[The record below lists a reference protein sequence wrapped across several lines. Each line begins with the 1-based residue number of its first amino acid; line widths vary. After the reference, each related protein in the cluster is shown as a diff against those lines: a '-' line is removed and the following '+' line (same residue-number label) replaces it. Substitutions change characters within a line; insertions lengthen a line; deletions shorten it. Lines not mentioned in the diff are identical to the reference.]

1 MDRVQWNLDILD
13 VIEALDFE
21 QPFRHVLRR
30 NTDPRNFGKAD
41 GRYFRRSLLS
51 RPRFTANQSYG
62 CGRRKRGQHAAPIL
76 SGLTSAVLH
85 LHDKSPLRGAI
96 PAHTFSSRLTSSRKR
111 QSVASAMILLGFD
124 LIMPTSRSRREKNR
138 IVSSGS

>member
-30 NTDPRNFGKAD
+30 NTNPRNFGKAD

-85 LHDKSPLRGAI
+85 LHDKSPLRGASTTRSHLQLTLDLVEETPVRGLGNDLAGI
-96 PAHTFSSRLTSSRKR
+96 RFDHAHFA
-111 QSVASAMILLGFD
+111 QSQGKKPD
-124 LIMPTSRSRREKNR
+124 
-138 IVSSGS
+138 